1 MRTSR
6 LTVAVAALALAAGC
20 GPMEGADPDLG
31 PVGNVAQG
39 LTQVTGFGS
48 NPGNLLM
55 FTHVPPG
62 LPANAPLVVVMHG
75 CTQSASA
82 MESSGWSAA
91 SDAQHFFVIY
101 AQQQSSNNSS
111 SCFNWFVSGDITRGQ
126 GEALSIKQM
135 VDWAKANYS
144 IDSSRVYAT
153 GFSAGAYFSSV
164 LAATYPD
171 VFAAV
176 AVNSGGPY
184 ACATTQSDAFTCMNP
199 GVTKTAQAWGDLVRG
214 AFSGYTGP
222 RPRVALWHGTQDFTV
237 AIANMTESVKQWT
250 NVFGADQTADVSD
263 TVFGQAHKAYQ
274 DASGTNIV
282 ETFSINGMGHAV
294 PIDPQFSFP
303 GGGPCGTTGQYFSD
317 QNICAAYL
325 QESFFGLLGG
335 GGGGDTTP
343 PTVALTAPADGA
355 TVSGSVTIS
364 ATASDNVG
372 VSRVEF
378 RVDGSLVGTSTA
390 APYQVSWNTASVGN
404 GGHTVTAQ
412 AFDAAGNSASSSR
425 SVTVSNAGGT
435 TTVSFSSIAA
445 DDGYV
450 KAFADGTGAAVGT
463 FTTLAVGR
471 GTDGKFNRAIYSFD
485 TSSLPDAASI
495 VSATVTVTYSSGS
508 GSPWSD
514 PAGNSMAVDVKTG
527 LFGASA
533 TAEVGDWGAAADASA
548 TASIAAFSS
557 GTKTSSGFGAAGL
570 SAVNRTGKTQVR
582 LRFSQNQGATAYVF
596 LTEGAGATLTVTYQ

>member
-1 MRTSR
+1 MRTST
-6 LTVAVAALALAAGC
+6 LVVAVLALAGC
-20 GPMEGADPDLG
+20 GPG
-31 PVGNVAQG
+31 PVEVPLGQEAQG

-55 FTHVPPG
+55 FTHVPPN
-62 LPANAPLVVVMHG
+62 LPANAPLVVVLHG

-91 SDAQHFFVIY
+91 SDAQGFFVVY

-111 SCFNWFVSGDITRGQ
+111 SCFNWFVSGDIARGQ

-135 VDWAKANYS
+135 VDWVKANYS
-144 IDSSRVYAT
+144 INAGRVYAT

-184 ACATTQSDAFTCMNP
+184 LCATTQTDAFSCMNP
-199 GVTKTAQAWGDLVRG
+199 GVTKSAQAWGDLVRG
-214 AFSGYTGP
+214 AFSGYSGP
-222 RPRVALWHGTQDFTV
+222 RPRVALWHGNQDFTV

-250 NVFGADQTADVSD
+250 NVFGADQTADVQD
-263 TVFGQAHKAYQ
+263 TVSGQAHAVYK
-274 DASGTNIV
+274 DSSGNAVV
-282 ETFSINGMGHAV
+282 ETYTISGMGHAV
-294 PIDPQFSFP
+294 PVDPQFSFP
-303 GGGPCGTTGQYFSD
+303 GGGPCGTTGQYFVD

-343 PTVALTAPADGA
+343 PTVSLTAPANGA
-355 TVSGSVTIS
+355 TVSGTITLS

-372 VSRVEF
+372 VSRVELS
-378 RVDGSLVGTSTA
+378 VDGSVVGTSTA
-390 APYQVSWNTASVGN
+390 PPYQVSWNTASVGN
-404 GGHTVTAQ
+404 GGHTVTAK
-412 AFDAAGNSASSSR
+412 AFDAAGNSASSSS

-435 TTVSFSSIAA
+435 TTVSFSSIAG

-450 KAFADGTGAAVGT
+450 KAFSDGTGAAVGA

-471 GTDGKFNRAIYSFD
+471 GTDGKLNRAIYSFD
-485 TSSLPDAASI
+485 TSSLPDGASI
-495 VSATVTVTYSSGS
+495 VSATLTVTWSSGS

-514 PAGNSMAVDVKTG
+514 PAGNSMVADVKAG
-527 LFGASA
+527 VFGAAA
-533 TAEVGDWGAAADASA
+533 TTEVGDWSAAADASA
-548 TASIAAFSS
+548 AASIAAFSS

-596 LTEGAGATLTVTYQ
+596 LTEGNGATLTVTYQ